1 MAYDSKNDVVI
12 LFGGFWSSAPT
23 IGAETW
29 AYDYNSNTWENKTP
43 SVSPP
48 GRDAQGMVYDS
59 QSERII
65 MFGGRSGRDWGRF
78 QDTWTYDYSTNTW
91 TNVTPDISPV
101 ARWFHNMVY
110 DTHAD
115 RVILF
120 GGYEDWDIHG
130 EDAVKGDTWEFN
142 LESETWTELTP
153 TVSPSPRAYVSMAYD
168 IENQRTILYG
178 GSFGCGGGTEEQVDV
193 LKRDTW
199 DYNYETNTWTNMT
212 SITSPGLR
220 MRHSMVYCSESDQ
233 IVMYGGQLDHEMN
246 DFNNETWTYTYP
258 TTTTTPTTPTT
269 TEQPQDLTLVYL
281 AIGSATV
288 LVVIVI
294 IILRRR

>member
-59 QSERII
+59 QAERII

-91 TNVTPDISPV
+91 TNVTPDVSPV

-110 DTHAD
+110 DSHAD

-120 GGYEDWDIHG
+120 GGYEDYDILG
-130 EDAVKGDTWEFN
+130 ADAIKGDTWEFD
-142 LESETWTELTP
+142 LETETWTELTP
-153 TVSPSPRAYVSMAYD
+153 TISPSPRAYVSMAYD
-168 IENQRTILYG
+168 IQNQKTILYG
-178 GSFGCGGGTEEQVDV
+178 GSFGTGGGLSTPDV

-199 DYNYETNTWTNMT
+199 VYNYNTNTWTNMT
-212 SITSPGLR
+212 STTGPGLR
-220 MRHSMVYCSESDQ
+220 MRHYMVYCNVSGK

-246 DFNNETWTYTYP
+246 DFNDDTWVCTY
-258 TTTTTPTTPTT
+258 
-269 TEQPQDLTLVYL
+269 QPDPMTGDNILIVAAVGITIVLT
-281 AIGSATV
+281 AIV
-288 LVVIVI
+288 LMLIK
-294 IILRRR
+294 RR